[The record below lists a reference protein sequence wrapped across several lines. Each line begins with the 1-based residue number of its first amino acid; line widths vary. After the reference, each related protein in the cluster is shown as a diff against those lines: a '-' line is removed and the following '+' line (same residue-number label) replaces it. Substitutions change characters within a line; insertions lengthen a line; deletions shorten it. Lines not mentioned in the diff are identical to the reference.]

1 MNFESFIQ
9 SVESS
14 RGAKHIW
21 TQLQTQTFI
30 PLKLEPLII
39 SITSDLAPTL
49 VDSINIIKVKIQ

>member
-49 VDSINIIKVKIQ
+49 VD